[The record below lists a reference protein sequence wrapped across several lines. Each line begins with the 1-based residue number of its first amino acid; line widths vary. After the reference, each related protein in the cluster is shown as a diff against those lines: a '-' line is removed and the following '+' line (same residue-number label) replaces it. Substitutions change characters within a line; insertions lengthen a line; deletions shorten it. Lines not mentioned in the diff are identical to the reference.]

1 MNTHPLLTG
10 LRNGPDCMLQNLDL
24 VSRRGLV
31 LRVNEKLYRDASFLD
46 DRMFTPQM
54 EGYWFPL
61 DALVETLEG
70 LAPPSPHF
78 IFQVGHCG
86 STLISRLLAELPGNL
101 PIREPMSLLT
111 LAMTRR
117 ELGRPSSWVSMAHW
131 QQYFELATRALA
143 RGYRPGDRTVIKV
156 TSTAGN
162 LLEALPRDARNSPRM
177 LLLYIRLESLL
188 TVMLR
193 SPSLRDSIHAN
204 SPAWITDFCRLTGHD
219 DVHLADLDD
228 AQQIAVKWLTL
239 MLLFDRTAKS
249 VPEQARLLDFD
260 DFLKNPADK
269 LAGTADHFR
278 LKFSAEEIGKLTS
291 GPLMR
296 SYSKIPAQAFNPDQ
310 RDRELR
316 DARRQFHDEIQSGL
330 RWAEKLCR
338 ETSELEPVSH
348 YLHNST
354 QTT

>member
-1 MNTHPLLTG
+1 MSTHPLLTS

-24 VSRRGLV
+24 VNKRGLV

-61 DALVETLEG
+61 DTLVESLDG

-101 PIREPMSLLT
+101 PVREPMSLLT

-117 ELGRPSSWVSMAHW
+117 ELGRPSSWVSKAQW

-143 RGYRPGDRTVIKV
+143 RSYRPSDRAVIKV

-162 LLEALPRDARNSPRM
+162 LLEALPSNPQKSPQM
-177 LLLYIRLESLL
+177 LLLYIRLETLL
-188 TVMLR
+188 AVMLR
-193 SPSLRDSIHAN
+193 SAGLRDSIHAN
-204 SPAWITDFCRLTGHD
+204 SPAWITDFCRLTGRND
-219 DVHLADLDD
+219 LRLAELDD
-228 AQQIAVKWLTL
+228 AQQIVIKWLAL
-239 MLLFDRTAKS
+239 MLLFSRTVTA
-249 VPEQARLLDFD
+249 VPEQAQLLDFD
-260 DFLKNPADK
+260 GFLKSPAEK
-269 LAGTADHFR
+269 LTGIANHFR
-278 LKFSAEEIGKLTS
+278 LTVSPEQIATLTS

-296 SYSKIPAQAFNPDQ
+296 SYSKIPAQAFNSDQ

-338 ETSELEPVSH
+338 ENPTLEATAAHLS
-348 YLHNST
+348 SGS
-354 QTT
+354 

>member
-1 MNTHPLLTG
+1 MNTHPLLAG
-10 LRNGPDCMLQNLDL
+10 LRNGPNCMLQNFDL
-24 VSRRGLV
+24 VNKRGLV

-117 ELGRPSSWVSMAHW
+117 ELGRPSSWVSKAQW

-143 RGYRPGDRTVIKV
+143 RGYRPGDRAVIKV

-162 LLEALPRDARNSPRM
+162 LLEALPPDARNSPRV

-188 TVMLR
+188 AVMLR

-219 DVHLADLDD
+219 DVHLADLGD

-249 VPEQARLLDFD
+249 VPDEAQLLDFD
-260 DFLKNPADK
+260 DFLKSPAEK
-269 LAGTADHFR
+269 LASIANHFR
-278 LKFSAEEIGKLTS
+278 LMVSPEQIIKLTS

-330 RWAEKLCR
+330 RWAEKLC
-338 ETSELEPVSH
+338 SEIPALEGAAT
-348 YLHNST
+348 YLSDGS
-354 QTT
+354 